1 MKRQIETS
9 RLFLAPA
16 TIDDFGD
23 CVRYWSAPA
32 IPCLN
37 GVPPDR
43 ESCWARFLQNHGHWQ
58 LFSYGLWL
66 IWEKD
71 TSTLIGEVGFVNAQ
85 RETCPL
91 LGNDPEFGLVLLPSE
106 QGQGF
111 ASEAASAVHVWS
123 DARWPGRDTIGVTTA
138 ANAAALRLTGKLGY
152 RPGGQG
158 SYHGEAVVFLRRR
171 STHVDSTAALRAIA
185 A

>member
-1 MKRQIETS
+1 MKQQIETA

-23 CVRYWSAPA
+23 CVRYWRAPA
-32 IPCLN
+32 IPRPN
-37 GVPPDR
+37 GITPDR
-43 ESCWARFLQNHGHWQ
+43 ESCWARFLKNHGHWQ
-58 LFSYGLWL
+58 LFGYGLWL
-66 IWEKD
+66 IREKH

-91 LGNDPEFGLVLLPSE
+91 LGNDPEFGVVLLPTG
-106 QGQGF
+106 QRQGF
-111 ASEAASAVHVWS
+111 AWEAASAVHAWS
-123 DARWPGRDTIGVTTA
+123 DVRWPGRGTIGVTA
-138 ANAAALRLTGKLGY
+138 ATNAAALRLTGKLGY
-152 RPGGQG
+152 RPQGQG

-171 STHVDSTAALRAIA
+171 SMHSDSTAARRAIA